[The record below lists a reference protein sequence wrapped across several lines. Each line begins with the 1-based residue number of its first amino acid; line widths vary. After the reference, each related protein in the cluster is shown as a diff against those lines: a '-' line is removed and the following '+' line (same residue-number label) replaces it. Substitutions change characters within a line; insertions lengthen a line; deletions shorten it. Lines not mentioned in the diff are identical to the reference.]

1 MVARLMLVFFIRKDA
16 PRRESMMSDGA
27 SIDPGEWDA
36 AADELDDLLH
46 AYCVPASPDCRSAI
60 VKWHLEALAVA
71 RDVWTPGL
79 GLTSDA
85 VVEKVL
91 SRFHSHRIRTT
102 IAQMAVENSE
112 MASRLARALE
122 CLKFYAARRADAGA
136 YARSILA
143 ALNLPPRRVDS
154 PDQVPDRF
162 LVRKRG
168 G

>member
-1 MVARLMLVFFIRKDA
+1 VEGLRDAQELAVERRRLVRVLAVAHVERLWPA
-16 PRRESMMSDGA
+16 P
-27 SIDPGEWDA
+27 
-36 AADELDDLLH
+36 
-46 AYCVPASPDCRSAI
+46 V
-60 VKWHLEALAVA
+60 EALAVA

-154 PDQVPDRF
+154 PDPVPDRF